1 MSRMGLL
8 DLPDGGQLRFDEAG
22 DGPAVLLLHPGLWD
36 RRTWDDQMTSFPAS
50 GYRTI
55 RYDQRGYGESS
66 RLTGEPYSRVAD
78 LIAILDHLDVEQ
90 AALVGVSMGGTLA
103 IDTTLEHPSRVWA
116 LVAAA
121 ADFSGF
127 EPLREEEDWWDEAGQ
142 GIDAAIEAGDL
153 ERAEDLRLKIWAP
166 LGTDDPAGATIRR
179 IAFDNIHEMT
189 MDESSAIEIDPPAS
203 VRLGEIDVPSLVLI
217 AEHDPPFMRRAGELL
232 AREILDARKV
242 VVEGADHVVNVRQ
255 PEAFEDAV
263 LPFLDAAS
271 HDEVAHRVRRCGG
284 RGRRRVRRVRRA
296 RVAHEVARGP
306 PGEPRTRGSV
316 PLLPHPGGAGRR
328 VVVERLPCGGNLF
341 TTIAGWSF
349 VVGIGPV
356 LGESHRPCTHWRK
369 TMGARDTGRRCALAD
384 RLGRPRSGRR

>member
-1 MSRMGLL
+1 MSRMGVLE
-8 DLPDGGQLRFDEAG
+8 LPDGGQLRFDEAG
-22 DGPAVLLLHPGLWD
+22 DGPVVLLLHPGLWD

-66 RLTGEPYSRVAD
+66 RLTGEPYSRVND
-78 LIAILDHLDVEQ
+78 LVAILDHLDVEQ

-103 IDTTLEHPSRVWA
+103 IDATLEHPSRVWA

-127 EPLREEEDWWDEAGQ
+127 EPLQEEEDWWDEAGQ
-142 GIDAAIEAGDL
+142 GIEEAIEAGDL

-203 VRLGEIDVPSLVLI
+203 VRLGEIDVPSLILI

-242 VVEGADHVVNVRQ
+242 VIEGADHVINVRQ

-263 LPFLDAAS
+263 LPFLDAA
-271 HDEVAHRVRRCGG
+271 
-284 RGRRRVRRVRRA
+284 
-296 RVAHEVARGP
+296 
-306 PGEPRTRGSV
+306 
-316 PLLPHPGGAGRR
+316 
-328 VVVERLPCGGNLF
+328 
-341 TTIAGWSF
+341 
-349 VVGIGPV
+349 
-356 LGESHRPCTHWRK
+356 RP
-369 TMGARDTGRRCALAD
+369 
-384 RLGRPRSGRR
+384 